1 MFIIFLSISII
12 IFVISLVS
20 ALITRKNQKK
30 AVTILLVGTII
41 ATGFLTFPLY
51 QEKDIITNLINT
63 IFYTAGTIT
72 MTGEFEIVK
81 NVPENLSPM
90 YEYILYF
97 YCILSPILTAG
108 VIITFLESKLDEL
121 KANAKRKK
129 TVHIFS
135 EVNEKSVTLLET
147 IKNKNN
153 IIIIYNKENKKEYRE
168 RIKNKEGII
177 LKKNI
182 TDLKL
187 NQYNG
192 KIKIYAISENQDENL
207 NYTLN
212 LLEENKTAKKDITI
226 YVFSMNEE
234 AQIILD
240 SAEKHQIKTIIINE
254 AQQMIYRMLDEIP
267 LYKNTQNNTIS
278 ALIIGAGRIGTETIK
293 AISWC
298 GQMIDH
304 QLEINIIDKNA
315 NQIKKEFQNKYPELS
330 EPNYQIKFHEADINT
345 IDSTKILETECQ
357 KTNYI
362 VIALGDDCSN
372 LNCAIQL
379 RRYFL
384 RKNNKPIINI
394 VIENEEKKKQI
405 ESLKNERGNHYDFHP
420 FGSIKELYGKTN
432 ILNEQIEEKAK
443 RVHLAYNPSDK
454 KLKEYYKIEY
464 YKKSSRAFALHIKYK
479 LYSILKDEMNNV
491 EKIQEAINNPKIQEK
506 LAKNEHDRWN
516 SYMRSECYKKASIK
530 EVENY
535 HQETNHH
542 VHHLARLHPGL
553 THFENL
559 DEISTQLSSIMN
571 KTIDLKQSDY
581 DIITKIPEIMK
592 NNARK
597 QEQK

>member
-1 MFIIFLSISII
+1 MFTIFLSMSII
-12 IFVISLVS
+12 IFLVS
-20 ALITRKNQKK
+20 VIIAIINRKIQKK
-30 AVTILLVGTII
+30 AVTITFIGVLV
-41 ATGFLTFPLY
+41 ATGCLVFPLY
-51 QEKDIITNLINT
+51 QDNDQISNLINT
-63 IFYTAGTIT
+63 IFYTVGTPT
-72 MTGEFEIVK
+72 MTGEFEILE
-81 NVPENLSPM
+81 NVPKELSPV

-97 YCILSPILTAG
+97 YCVLSPILTAG
-108 VIITFLESKLDEL
+108 VIITFLESKLDEI

-135 EVNEKSVTLLET
+135 EINEKSVTLLET
-147 IKNKNN
+147 MKNKNN
-153 IIIIYNKENKKEYRE
+153 VIIICDQENKKEYRE

-177 LKKNI
+177 LKKKI
-182 TDLKL
+182 TDLDL
-187 NQYNG
+187 NRYNG
-192 KIKIYAISENQDENL
+192 KIKIYEISENQDENL
-207 NYTLN
+207 NQTLS
-212 LLEENKTAKKDITI
+212 LLEQHKATKRDITI
-226 YVFSMNEE
+226 YIFSSNEE

-240 SAEKHQIKTIIINE
+240 SAEKNRIKTILINE

-267 LYKNTQNNTIS
+267 LYKNTKNNTIS
-278 ALIIGAGRIGTETIK
+278 ALIVGAGRIGTEAIK

-298 GQMIDH
+298 GQMIDY

-330 EPNYQIKFHEADINT
+330 EPNYQIKFHEVDINS
-345 IDSTKILETECQ
+345 IDSTEVLEKECQ

-362 VIALGDDCSN
+362 VIALQEDRNN

-384 RKNNKPIINI
+384 RKSSKPIINV

-405 ESLKNERGNHYDFHP
+405 ETLKNETGNHYDFHP

-479 LYSILKDEMNNV
+479 MYSILKEESNNL
-491 EKIQEAINNPKIQEK
+491 EKIKKAIENPAIQDQ
-506 LAKNEHDRWN
+506 LVKNEHDRWN
-516 SYMRSECYKKASIK
+516 AYMRSECYKKATIK
-530 EVENY
+530 EVEQY
-535 HQETNHH
+535 YKDTNHH

-553 THFENL
+553 TDYDKL
-559 DEISTQLSSIMN
+559 DEISKQLSKIRN
-571 KTIDLKQSDY
+571 KKIDLKQSDY
-581 DIITKIPEIMK
+581 DIVKKIPEILTGK
-592 NNARK
+592 NTKKN
-597 QEQK
+597 